1 MPHAFLDEGGLSRL
15 DEKRRDTLVVE
26 FVLLV
31 ACIAVAR
38 WRRNDERHC
47 SAHRNEGLV
56 VGEMNRHP
64 ADAARIDRTFHLL
77 HFDGDTALAGFDF
90 GKDWLFALERLAIR
104 TKGLLSEGAGIRL
117 ECDGAP
123 GRAARDALHASVRR
137 A

>member
-1 MPHAFLDEGGLSRL
+1 MLPSSSIDL
-15 DEKRRDTLVVE
+15 LVVE

-64 ADAARIDRTFHLL
+64 ADAARIDRPFHLL
-77 HFDGDTALAGFDF
+77 HFDGDAALAGFDF

-104 TKGLLSEGAGIRL
+104 TKGLLSERL
-117 ECDGAP
+117 HLNFDGLFLVFHCDSP
-123 GRAARDALHASVRR
+123 S
-137 A
+137 